1 MTVMGQIDPRD
12 LIWRV
17 FCVMMAAFFL
27 IVLNINISR
36 LCDMLDDKEK
46 PVMIL
51 QEMEDSKKEEGGIAH
66 DFGR

>member
-1 MTVMGQIDPRD
+1 MGQVDPRN

-27 IVLNINISR
+27 IVLNINVSR
-36 LCDMLDDKEK
+36 LCNMLDGEEK

-51 QEMEDSKKEEGGIAH
+51 QEMEDSEEEGGTVY
-66 DFGR
+66 DFGG